1 MLPNVGIHPRLSF
14 LFKRAVD
21 NGAIMITLG
30 IMDIETVAV
39 CELNLAYAT
48 YK

>member
-1 MLPNVGIHPRLSF
+1 MLSNVGIHPRLSF
-14 LFKRAVD
+14 LFKRTVD

-39 CELNLAYAT
+39 RELNLANT
-48 YK
+48 TFK